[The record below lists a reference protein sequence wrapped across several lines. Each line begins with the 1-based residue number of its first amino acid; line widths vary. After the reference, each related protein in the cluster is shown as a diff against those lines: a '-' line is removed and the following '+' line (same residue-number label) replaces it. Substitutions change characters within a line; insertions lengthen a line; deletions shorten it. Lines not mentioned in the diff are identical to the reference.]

1 MMFEMES
8 DTLRGTVTG
17 MRKRASGRV
26 QRKIATDA
34 THMQNAKKL
43 SRWEQINSSYSTVIQ
58 DTKNGRRQMMKL
70 LWTHWT
76 DHFVHEFDLILCTS
90 SLKDLARLNNVA
102 IFAEQLETLTPFK
115 RAPVLL

>member
-8 DTLRGTVTG
+8 DTLRGKVTG

-43 SRWEQINSSYSTVIQ
+43 SRCE
-58 DTKNGRRQMMKL
+58 
-70 LWTHWT
+70 
-76 DHFVHEFDLILCTS
+76 
-90 SLKDLARLNNVA
+90 
-102 IFAEQLETLTPFK
+102 
-115 RAPVLL
+115 

>member
-1 MMFEMES
+1 
-8 DTLRGTVTG
+8 
-17 MRKRASGRV
+17 
-26 QRKIATDA
+26 
-34 THMQNAKKL
+34 
-43 SRWEQINSSYSTVIQ
+43 
-58 DTKNGRRQMMKL
+58 MMKL